1 MISPIGS
8 TGFQFPAAVYNP
20 ALAGKNTTTAVS
32 AAAVPANGVETS
44 AASSSPVAAFS
55 ASLADTSSVSA
66 TFSASRSFQSMNGT
80 LNDSGMAALALLA
93 LRDNDEEGG
102 LSPAQKFFLM
112 MLVLGLFNNN
122 FNAGYQSGSLD
133 YTLNVAGGLPLAYTS
148 AAGIIGDILTPG
160 LFVNTVV

>member
-1 MISPIGS
+1 MINPIASG
-8 TGFQFPAAVYNP
+8 GFQFPAKPIYPTAATASPVPAVDSITLSGSVSTGRVYN
-20 ALAGKNTTTAVS
+20 
-32 AAAVPANGVETS
+32 
-44 AASSSPVAAFS
+44 
-55 ASLADTSSVSA
+55 SLG
-66 TFSASRSFQSMNGT
+66 GT
-80 LNDSGMAALALLA
+80 LNDSSMAALALLA

-112 MLVLGLFNNN
+112 MLVLGMFNNN

-148 AAGIIGDILTPG
+148 AAGIIGNIITPG